1 MVPDENSM
9 EDPLCNSAIGSMVT
23 FDYVTPDTGYEP
35 KDMELADT
43 NEVNLAASSDIY
55 FQDILEDTV
64 SFPNPDIDDDELA
77 KFLAVVVART
87 GQPVEVRS
95 NSDHFSCSVR
105 NLKSAQS
112 QFPLVTQSERMI
124 DQKGGPVEER
134 IAEERESSNAQ
145 IRTLLNEQR
154 KTIIAEYCEKVL
166 HHESLAAQA
175 EQDRR
180 ILQEELLRQQQ
191 DFREVHQQDLIKMK
205 ELQKFPNSTFDEFTK
220 QKFIEDQKIIME
232 LSGRLQE
239 LQNEANCMNDSKDFQ
254 DAESIRSGN
263 SHVTSQPGLFPK
275 HHPFEGLLKPAFIS
289 QRQTEEPPNIWDTS
303 GISGNVFAH
312 PQTSSSAPYPQE
324 LNSTWK
330 KTIEEPIHM
339 STAEKSD
346 RPERDQDL
354 RCQSGPSAKDSVIF
368 SGGDS
373 SKNYGADQQR
383 LQISDLHFDKFLTP
397 ATFACWKIRFK
408 TEVCTCSQ
416 FPTEAMQ
423 WIKEVE
429 MFDSVDDL
437 KSSSSIRGISMPH
450 FEVLDARIASA
461 LNKIIHNSHFK
472 RKISLEEQKAQ
483 KQDRFLRGR
492 QIAYLI
498 YEQFRVTGTDDSVE
512 NYTDLFTIVLRNDD
526 IQECDSKWDGILL
539 SMTKIPHDDI
549 LEGLYKLR
557 IRESEKLKTVLELYD
572 LETHRKKLG
581 PDYHRLKAMV
591 KRSIEQEIRNK
602 NFGARSGNFEKNAV
616 VKNQGTKQRVQRIL
630 GDCWQRETNGQC
642 VKGNNCSFRHG
653 YE

>member
-1 MVPDENSM
+1 
-9 EDPLCNSAIGSMVT
+9 
-23 FDYVTPDTGYEP
+23 
-35 KDMELADT
+35 MELADT
-43 NEVNLAASSDIY
+43 NERNLATSSDIY
-55 FQDILEDTV
+55 FQNTLEDTA

-77 KFLAVVVART
+77 EFLAVVVDRT

-95 NSDHFSCSVR
+95 NSDHFSAVR
-105 NLKSAQS
+105 NVKSAQS
-112 QFPLVTQSERMI
+112 QFPLVTQPKRMI
-124 DQKGGPVEER
+124 DQTGWSIEER

-145 IRTLLNEQR
+145 IRTMLNEQR
-154 KTIIAEYCEKVL
+154 RTIIAEYGEKVL
-166 HHESLAAQA
+166 HHEFLAAQA
-175 EQDRR
+175 EQNRR

-191 DFREVHQQDLIKMK
+191 DFREVLQQDLMKMK
-205 ELQKFPNSTFDEFTK
+205 ELRKFQNSTFDEFTK
-220 QKFIEDQKIIME
+220 QKFIEGQKIIME

-239 LQNEANCMNDSKDFQ
+239 LQNEVNCMNDSKDFQ

-263 SHVTSQPGLFPK
+263 SHVTSPPGLFPR
-275 HHPFEGLLKPAFIS
+275 HPPFQGMLKPAFIS

-339 STAEKSD
+339 STAEKSG

-354 RCQSGPSAKDSVIF
+354 RCQSGPSAKDSVIL
-368 SGGDS
+368 SGGDY

-383 LQISDLHFDKFLTP
+383 LQISDLHFDKFPTP

-429 MFDSVDDL
+429 LVDSVDEL
-437 KSSSSIRGISMPH
+437 RSSSSIRGISMPN

-461 LNKIIHNSHFK
+461 LNKIIHNSHFI

-483 KQDRFLRGR
+483 KEDRFLRGR

-498 YEQFRVTGTDDSVE
+498 YEQFWVTGTDDSVE
-512 NYTDLFTIVLRNDD
+512 NYTDLFTILLRNDD
-526 IQECDSKWDGILL
+526 IQEFDSKWDGILL
-539 SMTKIPHDDI
+539 SMTKIPPDDI
-549 LEGLYKLR
+549 LEGLYKSR
-557 IRESEKLKTVLELYD
+557 IRESDKLKTVLELYD
-572 LETHRKKLG
+572 LETHQKKLG
-581 PDYHRLKAMV
+581 PDYHRLKSMV

-630 GDCWQRETNGQC
+630 GDCWQWETNGQC
-642 VKGNNCSFRHG
+642 VKGDNCSFRHDMNKRG
-653 YE
+653 KSYTIKSVSEFFHAAE